1 MPNPCFLDP
10 SSLRSPTLYHRDT
23 FSPTAHNFSPF
34 YTAFEKKNKNYS
46 FPPRQQP
53 VSPTLVMPEPKLK
66 WVPLPVDGSIGPPR
80 GLTDF
85 QVGWF
90 WNLFWACLA
99 NVDFP
104 GYLPVTANRNTL
116 WTFAGAHRR
125 AHWDANCALVMAA
138 FELREIAGQTMLCLP
153 ALVNIVET
161 QTHKLKNHRKV
172 DIRSSHSDPQESGDC
187 SPSQFAFDFELQE
200 QRGHRDHYG
209 KSRSATTGAQTYPYP
224 PGKRAQR
231 VQQTRDVL
239 RESLRRYGG

>member
-1 MPNPCFLDP
+1 
-10 SSLRSPTLYHRDT
+10 
-23 FSPTAHNFSPF
+23 
-34 YTAFEKKNKNYS
+34 
-46 FPPRQQP
+46 
-53 VSPTLVMPEPKLK
+53 MPEPKLK

-99 NVDFP
+99 NADFP

-172 DIRSSHSDPQESGDC
+172 DIRSSHSDPPECGDC

-209 KSRSATTGAQTYPYP
+209 KSRSATAGAQTYPYP